1 MALVESL
8 QRDRRPR
15 EEQSKICNIE
25 KYTVEMRIAVDG
37 IINRLD
43 LISEIVCKFEN
54 VSVEINRG
62 KRGLK
67 NKHPCQVVMAHI
79 FTPALG
85 RERKVDLLNSRPAC
99 SLEF

>member
-15 EEQSKICNIE
+15 EEQSKICNPE
-25 KYTVEMRIAVDG
+25 KYIVEMRITVNG
-37 IINRLD
+37 ISNRLN
-43 LISEIVCKFEN
+43 LISEIVRKFEN

-79 FTPALG
+79 LTPALG
-85 RERKVDLLNSRPAC
+85 RERKVDLLNSRPAY